1 MDCSACIRSLLHSK
15 LRLRD
20 DDDNELASKAVRGVL
35 DEMMDVL
42 LFSGAARLVDNGS
55 VVIDWDEAECRA
67 LLKKACESEAN
78 GP

>member
-1 MDCSACIRSLLHSK
+1 
-15 LRLRD
+15 
-20 DDDNELASKAVRGVL
+20 
-35 DEMMDVL
+35 MMDVL